1 MFSARLFRVIVT
13 PTTQA
18 QIEERAERS
27 WKLRDLLHLGNLNTP
42 GSTVGDDGYL
52 MKTAAPP
59 MKPTPV
65 TRPTLV
71 GMSNFAVVKIVSGKW
86 VASGRS
92 DRKQKGPKH
101 HQWLAKAIARDTN
114 SGILTW
120 HEPIV
125 YSPAMKLTL
134 VNKQLFRKDPRR
146 HVLQAL
152 RAMNNF
158 HGKPTTD
165 NIKVEIAQD
174 NGNSRYYF
182 AQCEAFFQDG
192 RGHTYVGLRWY
203 DQSGPDIIDAAV
215 LLPRLKLRPHDQ
227 PRSYSVMPASCIH
240 NGALVMAQRAH
251 HYAVMSPRELKEYVS
266 FNSAEE

>member
-1 MFSARLFRVIVT
+1 MFSARLFRVLVT

-59 MKPTPV
+59 MKPTPA

-71 GMSNFAVVKIVSGKW
+71 GKSNFAAVKIVSGKW

-92 DRKQKGPKH
+92 DRKQK
-101 HQWLAKAIARDTN
+101 
-114 SGILTW
+114 
-120 HEPIV
+120 
-125 YSPAMKLTL
+125 
-134 VNKQLFRKDPRR
+134 
-146 HVLQAL
+146 
-152 RAMNNF
+152 
-158 HGKPTTD
+158 
-165 NIKVEIAQD
+165 
-174 NGNSRYYF
+174 
-182 AQCEAFFQDG
+182 DG
-192 RGHTYVGLRWY
+192 RGPTYVGLRWH

-240 NGALVMAQRAH
+240 NGALVMAHGAH
-251 HYAVMSPRELKEYVS
+251 YYAVMSPRELKEYVS